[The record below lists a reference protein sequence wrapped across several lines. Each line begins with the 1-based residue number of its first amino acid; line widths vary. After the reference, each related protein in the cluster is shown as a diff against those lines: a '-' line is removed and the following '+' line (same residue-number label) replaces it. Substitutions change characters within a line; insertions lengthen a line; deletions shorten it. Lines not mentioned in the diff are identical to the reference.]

1 MAKDTGVWVIAL
13 ALGLWALAQ
22 RGAPPTPVP
31 PPPEVP
37 TTPTPV
43 PPPPEVPT
51 TPEADISLT
60 IK

>member
-13 ALGLWALAQ
+13 ALGLWAWSRVAK
-22 RGAPPTPVP
+22 GTTPPPT
-31 PPPEVP
+31 
-37 TTPTPV
+37 
-43 PPPPEVPT
+43 VPT